1 MEKKAKCFKKRK
13 GGYFSSLISNSKEMF
28 FENFKLNYD
37 CLCLAAE
44 KFHSYYDCSCK
55 LHTLCL
61 YYNRA

>member
-44 KFHSYYDCSCK
+44 KFHS
-55 LHTLCL
+55 
-61 YYNRA
+61 